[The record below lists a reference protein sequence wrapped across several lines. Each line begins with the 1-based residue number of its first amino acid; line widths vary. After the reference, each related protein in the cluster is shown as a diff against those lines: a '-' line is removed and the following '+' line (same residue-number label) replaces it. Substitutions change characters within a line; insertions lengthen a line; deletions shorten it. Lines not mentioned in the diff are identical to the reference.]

1 MAYQIEFTASTWRR
15 RRCRKAFLRL
25 LLLASIIAA
34 AWGVY
39 DVYVTYNQPTL
50 NMKLAE
56 YESVARPIDEIN
68 AAWDKA
74 AGEYN
79 AITRYYRLVWASNP
93 TNFLNAMAVPPKDGQ
108 RLGRGFRPV
117 RWVLSTGGE
126 CRLDYRYAFAQGD
139 KAEQARALEPALV
152 NSITS
157 ILQVVGG
164 KVDVQGVR
172 LENLLNVGEL
182 DVSARFSLPDVK
194 SFPVKERV
202 LPDCVKEI
210 ALMRKKVQVTKISE
224 GKDAISAS
232 TAQAIMMAYLAM
244 GKDKP
249 DFPAHTN
256 VLNVSGWFER
266 ADQFIARNNIP
277 GNDSERRQ
285 LKQTW
290 NNVGDARFPW
300 DRFRALDNDDLVART
315 KELMTVSDG
324 AKRFK
329 GFLEKRHSDCR
340 KKLEPFVEA
349 YDRNKIF
356 NEPFVESDLR
366 DRVAKVA
373 GIDSAVVSFREESGV
388 EPPVL
393 EKADEKFTFT
403 WVRWTLAVGRAER
416 GTGNGERE
424 TENGETLTL
433 AKIADCV
440 RRALELGPGYA
451 LDKVTVNFNDDGN
464 LSDAV
469 VEGLLPVK
477 KVESKKGASG
487 NVN

>member
-25 LLLASIIAA
+25 LLLALVIAA
-34 AWGVY
+34 VWGVY
-39 DVYVTYNQPTL
+39 DVYETYNQPTL

-56 YESVARPIDEIN
+56 YESVARPIDEMN

-74 AGEYN
+74 ANEYN
-79 AITRYYRLVWASNP
+79 VIAHYYRLVWASNP
-93 TNFLNAMAVPPKDGQ
+93 TNFLNAMVVPPKDGL

-117 RWVLSTGGE
+117 RWTLSTGGE
-126 CRLDYRYAFAQGD
+126 CKLDYRYVFVQGD

-157 ILQVVGG
+157 ILQVANG

-172 LENLLNVGEL
+172 QENLLNVSEL

-202 LPDCVKEI
+202 LADCVKEI
-210 ALMRKKVQVTKISE
+210 ALMRKKVQETKILG
-224 GKDAISAS
+224 GKNARLAS
-232 TAQAIMMAYLAM
+232 TAQAIMMAYLAI

-249 DFPAHTN
+249 DFPACN
-256 VLNVSGWFER
+256 DVLNVAGWFER
-266 ADQFIARNNIP
+266 ADQFIERNNIP
-277 GNDSERRQ
+277 GNDSERCQ
-285 LKQTW
+285 LKQAW
-290 NNVGDARFPW
+290 NKVGDARFPW
-300 DRFRALDNDDLVART
+300 DRFRALDNDDLVACT
-315 KELMTVSDG
+315 KELMAVSDG
-324 AKRFK
+324 VKRFK
-329 GFLEKRHSDCR
+329 TFLEKRHSNCR

-349 YDRNKIF
+349 YDRNKVF

-366 DRVAKVA
+366 DRVAKPA
-373 GIDSAVVSFREESGV
+373 GITSAVVSFREESGV
-388 EPPVL
+388 EPAVL

-403 WVRWTLAVGRAER
+403 WVRWTLAVGNKER
-416 GTGNGERE
+416 RTVNGEAGNYE
-424 TENGETLTL
+424 LLTLTRV
-433 AKIADCV
+433 ADCV

-451 LDKVTVNFNDDGN
+451 LDKVMVNFNDDGS

-477 KVESKKGASG
+477 KAEPKKGIAE